1 MKSAKL
7 LALASEAQAVQ
18 VSSFLRTRVRRHYNE
33 FWTAG
38 NDIAREGDWVWA
50 EAGARVR
57 ASNDG
62 YRRLREVLQTL
73 PVLSTRAFSW
83 LKVPT
88 SAFTFKTLSRHYDI
102 QALTHSK

>member
-1 MKSAKL
+1 MSRDKVTWIEARKFCEMKSASL

-18 VSSFLRTRVRRHYNE
+18 VSGFLRTRVRRHYNE

-50 EAGARVR
+50 EAGERVR

-73 PVLSTRAFSW
+73 PVLGPS
-83 LKVPT
+83 PC
-88 SAFTFKTLSRHYDI
+88 
-102 QALTHSK
+102 

>member
-7 LALASEAQAVQ
+7 LALDSEAQAVQ
-18 VSSFLRTRVRRHYNE
+18 VSRFLRTQVRRHYNE

-57 ASNDG
+57 A
-62 YRRLREVLQTL
+62 
-73 PVLSTRAFSW
+73 
-83 LKVPT
+83 
-88 SAFTFKTLSRHYDI
+88 
-102 QALTHSK
+102 

>member
-1 MKSAKL
+1 MSRDKVTWIEARKFCEMKSASL

-18 VSSFLRTRVRRHYNE
+18 VSSFLRTQVRRHYNE

-50 EAGARVR
+50 EAGERVR

-73 PVLSTRAFSW
+73 PVLGPSPS
-83 LKVPT
+83 
-88 SAFTFKTLSRHYDI
+88 
-102 QALTHSK
+102 

>member
-1 MKSAKL
+1 MSRDKVTWIEARKFCEMKSASL

-18 VSSFLRTRVRRHYNE
+18 VSSFLRTQVRRHYNE

-62 YRRLREVLQTL
+62 YRRLRKVLQTL
-73 PVLSTRAFSW
+73 PVLGPS
-83 LKVPT
+83 PG
-88 SAFTFKTLSRHYDI
+88 
-102 QALTHSK
+102 